1 MSVLS
6 NDTFNCLLLV
16 QGNILRNKGETFKH
30 NEELSRAD
38 CRTKA
43 LLFIVGSLG

>member
-6 NDTFNCLLLV
+6 NDTFNCLHQIQDNTLY
-16 QGNILRNKGETFKH
+16 NKGETFKH

-43 LLFIVGSLG
+43 LTFIIGSLG